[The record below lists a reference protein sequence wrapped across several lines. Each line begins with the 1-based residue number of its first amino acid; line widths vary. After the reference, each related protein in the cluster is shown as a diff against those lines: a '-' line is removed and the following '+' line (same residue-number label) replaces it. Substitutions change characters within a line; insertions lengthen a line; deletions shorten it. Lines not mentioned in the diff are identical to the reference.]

1 MVRSGK
7 IHGDFSGVFV
17 DSAPDYEDILLRDAA
32 EVDAALEAGTA
43 VVYSMSKEMFAVWEE
58 DE

>member
-1 MVRSGK
+1 M
-7 IHGDFSGVFV
+7 FV